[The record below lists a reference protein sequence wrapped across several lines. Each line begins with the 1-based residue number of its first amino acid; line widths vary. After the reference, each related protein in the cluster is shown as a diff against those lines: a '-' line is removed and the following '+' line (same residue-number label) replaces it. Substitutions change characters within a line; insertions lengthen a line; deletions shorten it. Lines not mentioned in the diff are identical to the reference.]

1 MMRYLRRKKGQGLV
15 EYALILVLIAIVVI
29 VILATLGTQVQLI
42 FARIV
47 FSLENPGQTAGPP
60 VSVASMS
67 LNASASCDPDLGCTN
82 IRATAAVSLSDGVS
96 APVTIRFTASNGQS
110 VTVTG
115 NSSGSLGNSG
125 PGGGSVTACVVGVQG
140 YLLVGGACTTD
151 NY

>member
-29 VILATLGTQVQLI
+29 VVLTALGTRVQLI
-42 FARIV
+42 FAQIA

-67 LNASASCDPDLGCTN
+67 LNASASCMGGVCTGVH
-82 IRATAAVSLSDGVS
+82 ATAAVSLSDGVS
-96 APVTIRFTASNGQS
+96 APVTMKFTNNSTGTS

-115 NSSGSLGNSG
+115 TSSGNLGSG
-125 PGGGSVTACVVGVQG
+125 AAGGSVTACVVGVQG

>member
-29 VILATLGTQVQLI
+29 VILAALGTQVGVI
-42 FARIV
+42 FARIS
-47 FSLENPGQTAGPP
+47 FALQNPGQTAGPP

-67 LNASASCDPDLGCTN
+67 LNASASCMGGVCTGV
-82 IRATAAVSLSDGVS
+82 RATAAVSLSDGVS
-96 APVTIRFTASNGQS
+96 APVTIKFTNNSTGAST
-110 VTVTG
+110 TVTG
-115 NSSGSLGNSG
+115 TSSGNLGTG
-125 PGGGSVTACVVGVQG
+125 APGGSVTACVVGVQG